1 MALTWPHDNDY
12 LLGAGYISFAPE
24 TSSTVE
30 GTAFRYLGETSNF
43 SIGGASEI
51 LTADSFDSAVAE
63 EKVRIVKKVTRESV
77 VTLRDIDEY
86 NLSLFLMGSE
96 NAVTQTT
103 GTVTGLLSSITR
115 GRYYKL
121 GTDALQDI
129 GSTTIKLGTA
139 TGTTLTVTGGDYAL
153 DTDYGLIYFPT
164 GGTATG
170 NIYYSVAKTASSWT
184 RVDTG
189 TTPIYGTLLFVSNN
203 TVGTNRRV
211 KISRCVLSPNGQAE
225 FKSRDNFMEL
235 SMSINILSRDSTTP
249 QVQIFEK
256 PA

>member
-12 LLGAGYISFAPE
+12 VLGAGYISFAPE
-24 TSSTVE
+24 VSSTTE

-77 VTLRDIDEY
+77 VTLRDVDEY
-86 NLSLFLMGSE
+86 NLSLFVMGSA
-96 NAVTQTT
+96 NAVSQST
-103 GTVTGLLSSITR
+103 GTVTGLLSAVTK

-129 GSTTIKLGTA
+129 GTTSLKLGSS
-139 TGTTLTVTGGDYAL
+139 TGTSLTVTGGDYLL
-153 DTDYGLIYFPT
+153 DTDWGVVYFAT
-164 GGTATG
+164 GGAATG
-170 NIYYSVAKTASSWT
+170 NVWYSVAKTNAAWT

-189 TTPIYGTLLFVSNN
+189 TTPVYGTLQFISNN
-203 TVGTNRRV
+203 TVGDNRRV
-211 KISRCVLSPNGQAE
+211 KISRCMLSPNGQAE

-235 SMSINILSRDSTTP
+235 SMNINILTRGTTP
-249 QVQIFEK
+249 QVQIFGK
-256 PA
+256 AV